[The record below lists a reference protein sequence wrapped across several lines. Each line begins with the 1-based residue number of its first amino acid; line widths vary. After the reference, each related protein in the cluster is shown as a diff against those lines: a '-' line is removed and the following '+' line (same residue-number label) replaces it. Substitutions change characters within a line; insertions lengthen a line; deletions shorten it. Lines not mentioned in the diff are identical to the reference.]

1 MRGWDWLTRPTYN
14 WVFVRRVLIKTA
26 LLVVVVNMLYMLLN
40 PLPYLSRLTLYNS
53 LFAGRERLPFS
64 ELNPDAYSVPLH
76 RLEGLM
82 ASHVISDTPK
92 APDEFR
98 VVVLGDSGVWGWRL
112 RPDETMT
119 ACLTDAYIQ
128 LSDGRVIHAYNLAYP
143 YPAVLKDALILQQ
156 ALAFEPDV
164 VLWFITLKALYEEEQ
179 TWHPLVQNNRDL
191 AQGFV
196 EDYTVN
202 LDLSSL
208 FPEPPNRLGE
218 LIDLIRDR
226 SILGQRRE
234 LADLLRHQVYGPA
247 WTLTHFDYED
257 PRFFRPLSND
267 LLPTNAN
274 RNYTYIPEG
283 TDLAT
288 WLAWDVLRAGVEMA
302 HAAGVGVLVVNE
314 PIFRATGANSDRYYN
329 ELYDRWAYDAY
340 REVLPDQAAR
350 YGWNYVDVWDALPNE
365 LFSEY
370 SLHYQA
376 AAGCDL
382 MQRLVPD
389 IVGAELSAAIP
400 NRNSYRHFIGG

>member
-1 MRGWDWLTRPTYN
+1 MQGWDWLTRPTYN
-14 WVFVRRVLIKTA
+14 WRFVRRVLMKTA
-26 LLVVVVNMLYMLLN
+26 LLLIVVNILYLALN
-40 PLPYLSRLTLYNS
+40 PLPYLSRLTLYNG
-53 LFAGRERLPFS
+53 LFTGRERLPFS
-64 ELNPDAYSVPLH
+64 ELNPDEYSVPLH
-76 RLEGLM
+76 RLEGLL

-112 RPDETMT
+112 QPDETMT
-119 ACLTDAYIQ
+119 ACLTDSHVQIP
-128 LSDGRVIHAYNLAYP
+128 DGRVIHAYNLAYP

-156 ALAFEPDV
+156 VLVYEPDV
-164 VLWFITLKALYEEEQ
+164 VLWFITLKALYIQDQ
-179 TWHPLVQNNRDL
+179 TWHPLVQNNPDL
-191 AQGFV
+191 AQHFV
-196 EDYTVN
+196 EDYAVN
-202 LDLSSL
+202 LDLSPL
-208 FPEPPNRLGE
+208 FPEPSNLLGE

-247 WTLTHFDYED
+247 WTLTSYDYED

-267 LLPTNAN
+267 LLPNNAN
-274 RNYTYIPEG
+274 RNYTHIPEG

-288 WLAWDVLRAGVEMA
+288 ELAWDVLRAVVEIA
-302 HAAGVGVLVVNE
+302 QGAGVGVLVVNE

-340 REVLPDQAAR
+340 RDLLPIQAAHD
-350 YGWNYVDVWDALPNE
+350 GWDYVDVWDALPNDV
-365 LFSEY
+365 FSEY

-376 AAGCDL
+376 AAGCGL

-389 IVGAELSAAIP
+389 MVGAELSAAIP
-400 NRNSYRHFIGG
+400 NRDSYRRFIGG